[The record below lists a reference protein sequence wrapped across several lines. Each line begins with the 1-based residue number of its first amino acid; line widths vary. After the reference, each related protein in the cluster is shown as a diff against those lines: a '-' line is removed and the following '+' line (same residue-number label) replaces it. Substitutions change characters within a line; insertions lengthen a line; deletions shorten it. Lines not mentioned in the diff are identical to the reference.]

1 MSLKTPGSH
10 WQGPLVGDDRAEG
23 GLFEDVPQSVI
34 GSLHATSFSDDF
46 IESRAATYWTTTQLA
61 AGGLVTFG
69 DSIVTLSHNI
79 ANQGPSTRL
88 FGTTMLGTIYS
99 GNNPANN
106 QRTSFCAVE
115 SAFIRTQ
122 TAVNSDFFFGLMTS
136 VNFHPLDINGVPT
149 VASIS
154 DGVGFRWVATA
165 VPVAT
170 QWDTGVLR
178 TLTGA
183 PTFESQAQNTSVQYG
198 IRIETSNSRDT
209 VHWYINRR
217 RVFSFTLATAPFAF
231 STTMTPVFGLV
242 CEAGAPT
249 YVIDYCVAARG
260 FRY

>member
-34 GSLHATSFSDDF
+34 GSLHTTSFSDDF
-46 IESRAATYWTTTQLA
+46 IESRAATYWTTTLLA
-61 AGGLVTFG
+61 AAGTVTFG
-69 DSIVTLSHNI
+69 DSIVTLSHNV

-88 FGTTMLGTIYS
+88 FGTTMLGTIYA
-99 GNNPANN
+99 GFNPANN

-115 SAFIRTQ
+115 SAFTRTQ
-122 TAVNSDFFFGLMTS
+122 TAANSDFFFGLMSS
-136 VNFHPLDINGVPT
+136 VNFHPLDVNGVPT
-149 VASIS
+149 VASIDS
-154 DGVGFRWVATA
+154 GVGFRWVATS

-170 QWDTGVLR
+170 QWDAGVLR

-183 PTFESQAQNTSVQYG
+183 PAFEPQVQNVSVQYG

-217 RVFSFTLATAPFAF
+217 RVFSFTLATAPFQF
-231 STTMTPVFGLV
+231 GTTMVPVFGLV

-249 YVIDYCVAARG
+249 YIIDYCVAARG